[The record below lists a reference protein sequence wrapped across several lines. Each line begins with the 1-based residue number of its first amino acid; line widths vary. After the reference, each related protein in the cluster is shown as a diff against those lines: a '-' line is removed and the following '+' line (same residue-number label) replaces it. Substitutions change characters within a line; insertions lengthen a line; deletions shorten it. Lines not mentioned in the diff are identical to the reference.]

1 MGEYIKPML
10 LVILSSEAENTMGK
24 DMFVCTS
31 AVSSQRA
38 HFEKSINEKTR

>member
-24 DMFVCTS
+24 DMFVCTLLS
-31 AVSSQRA
+31 LVNVLILRKA
-38 HFEKSINEKTR
+38 